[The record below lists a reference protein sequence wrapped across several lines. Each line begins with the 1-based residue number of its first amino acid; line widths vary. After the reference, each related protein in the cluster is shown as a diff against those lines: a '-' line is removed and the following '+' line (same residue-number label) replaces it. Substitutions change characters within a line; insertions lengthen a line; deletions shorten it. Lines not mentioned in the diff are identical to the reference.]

1 MMVVCGRQRDRL
13 SRTEKERDITYKQQL
28 THKPAPEQLLMT
40 KTTAKKEVY
49 DGILGDRKENGL
61 KEVLSQKP

>member
-1 MMVVCGRQRDRL
+1 MARL
-13 SRTEKERDITYKQQL
+13 SRTEKARDITYRQQL
-28 THKPAPEQLLMT
+28 THNPAPEQLLMT
-40 KTTAKKEVY
+40 KTTAKKKVY